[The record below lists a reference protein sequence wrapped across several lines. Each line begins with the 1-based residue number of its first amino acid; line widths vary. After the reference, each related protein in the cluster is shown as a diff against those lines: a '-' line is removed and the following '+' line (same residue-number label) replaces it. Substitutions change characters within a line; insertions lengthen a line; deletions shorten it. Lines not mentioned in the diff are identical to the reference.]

1 MSARGIVKKRQ
12 KNISKS
18 QRANVLF
25 PVGRLHRYLKAG
37 PGTRKL
43 RIGVGA
49 PVYAAAV
56 IEYLT
61 AEVLELAGNA
71 ARDNRKTRI
80 TPRHILLAIA
90 NDEELHQLLRN
101 VTIAS
106 GGVLPKIHPEL
117 LAKKKGGKFITGGNT
132 PVAVPYKKPIAT
144 KPPAHKKITA
154 SKLGDGHANSS
165 SGGIDSSSSNTAS
178 AMGKAGNP
186 SAGVAPGSGSPLKM
200 RAKGKDMATI
210 LPPGSF
216 TILSEKKLFL
226 GQKLTVIQSD
236 ISMVT
241 ADAVVHPTNSN
252 LDFLGEVGQAL
263 SKAGGK
269 DLVQETR
276 DLANCNGALQSC
288 DVAVC
293 NGYKL
298 PARWVIHVN
307 GPTTGDT
314 DAFEKLERCVKNCL
328 VLADTRNLKS
338 LALPSIGSGKA
349 GFPKQQA
356 AQTIIKSICS
366 YFVNVMSSSLKQI
379 YFVLYD
385 MESIGAYTA
394 ELAKSPQSVSVHPHN
409 DRTSRLQVLPDTG
422 ADVTVICICHLE
434 LLLIPR
440 TSLQPL
446 PDTTTL
452 TAIGSQMCPALGWFQ
467 ATLNLGSKLC
477 FAKIQVHEGIQTP
490 LLSFDHCQELAIISP
505 DFPNPSLPLHTSADA
520 LSCPFPLL
528 TSPSAAWDFFL
539 RKC

>member
-1 MSARGIVKKRQ
+1 MSARGIAKKRQ
-12 KNISKS
+12 KNVSKS

-25 PVGRLHRYLKAG
+25 PVGRLHRYMKAG

-71 ARDNRKTRI
+71 ARDNKKTRI

-117 LAKKKGGKFITGGNT
+117 LAKKKGGKFVTGGNT
-132 PVAVPYKKPIAT
+132 PVTVPYKKPIAT
-144 KPPAHKKITA
+144 KPPAHKKMTTTKMNGNVSGATA
-154 SKLGDGHANSS
+154 A
-165 SGGIDSSSSNTAS
+165 SNTTTTMANAMSLPKSPNS
-178 AMGKAGNP
+178 ATNVTSG
-186 SAGVAPGSGSPLKM
+186 SASPLKL
-200 RAKGKDMATI
+200 RAKGKDMAPVQ
-210 LPPGSF
+210 LPSGTF
-216 TILSEKKLFL
+216 TVLSEKKLFL
-226 GQKLTVIQSD
+226 GQKLTVVQSD
-236 ISMVT
+236 ISTVT

-252 LDFLGEVGQAL
+252 LDFLGQVGQAL

-269 DLVQETR
+269 ELVQEVR
-276 DLANCNGALQSC
+276 DLANCNGALPSC

-293 NGYKL
+293 NGCKL

-307 GPTTGDT
+307 GPTNGDV
-314 DAFEKLERCVKNCL
+314 DAFDKLERCVRNCL

-338 LALPSIGSGKA
+338 LALPSIGSGAA

-356 AQTIIKSICS
+356 AQTIIKSICN

-394 ELAKSPQSVSVHPHN
+394 ELAKL
-409 DRTSRLQVLPDTG
+409 D
-422 ADVTVICICHLE
+422 
-434 LLLIPR
+434 
-440 TSLQPL
+440 
-446 PDTTTL
+446 
-452 TAIGSQMCPALGWFQ
+452 
-467 ATLNLGSKLC
+467 SK
-477 FAKIQVHEGIQTP
+477 
-490 LLSFDHCQELAIISP
+490 
-505 DFPNPSLPLHTSADA
+505 
-520 LSCPFPLL
+520 
-528 TSPSAAWDFFL
+528 
-539 RKC
+539 

>member
-1 MSARGIVKKRQ
+1 MSARGIAKKRQ

-117 LAKKKGGKFITGGNT
+117 LAKKKGGKFVTGGNT
-132 PVAVPYKKPIAT
+132 PVTVPYKKPIAT
-144 KPPAHKKITA
+144 KPPSHKKLPA
-154 SKLGDGHANSS
+154 SKNLDS
-165 SGGIDSSSSNTAS
+165 SGVTTL
-178 AMGKAGNP
+178 AGNVDTSLVNTP
-186 SAGVAPGSGSPLKM
+186 NTLKTPNAAANVPAGSASPLKL
-200 RAKGKDMATI
+200 RAKGKEMGTI
-210 LPPGSF
+210 LPPPGSF

-236 ISMVT
+236 ISTVT

-252 LDFLGEVGQAL
+252 LDFLGEVGEAL
-263 SKAGGK
+263 CKAGGK
-269 DLVQETR
+269 EFAQEVR
-276 DLANCNGALQSC
+276 DLANGNGALQSC

-293 NGYKL
+293 NGFKL

-307 GPTTGDT
+307 GPTTGET
-314 DAFEKLERCVKNCL
+314 DAIEKLERCVKNCL

-394 ELAKSPQSVSVHPHN
+394 ELAKLDS
-409 DRTSRLQVLPDTG
+409 
-422 ADVTVICICHLE
+422 
-434 LLLIPR
+434 
-440 TSLQPL
+440 
-446 PDTTTL
+446 
-452 TAIGSQMCPALGWFQ
+452 
-467 ATLNLGSKLC
+467 
-477 FAKIQVHEGIQTP
+477 
-490 LLSFDHCQELAIISP
+490 
-505 DFPNPSLPLHTSADA
+505 
-520 LSCPFPLL
+520 
-528 TSPSAAWDFFL
+528 
-539 RKC
+539 